1 MYHYQ
6 ENNMD
11 MLYEVMFALNDLLNI
26 IVKCVALM
34 AMHCYIIKGV
44 TNGEKYNKSMD

>member
-1 MYHYQ
+1 
-6 ENNMD
+6 MD
-11 MLYEVMFALNDLLNI
+11 TTYEVLFILNDILNI

-44 TNGEKYNKSMD
+44 TNEKRLHKDVE

>member
-1 MYHYQ
+1 
-6 ENNMD
+6 MD
-11 MLYEVMFALNDLLNI
+11 MIYEVLFVLNDLLNI

-44 TNGEKYNKSMD
+44 TNEKKYSKTLD

>member
-1 MYHYQ
+1 
-6 ENNMD
+6 MD

-34 AMHCYIIKGV
+34 AMHCYIVYGKGI
-44 TNGEKYNKSMD
+44 NHEKNESI

>member
-1 MYHYQ
+1 
-6 ENNMD
+6 MD
-11 MLYEVMFALNDLLNI
+11 MVYEVLFVLNDILNI

-44 TNGEKYNKSMD
+44 TNGEKHNRSMD

>member
-1 MYHYQ
+1 
-6 ENNMD
+6 MD

-44 TNGEKYNKSMD
+44 TDGKKYNKSMD

>member
-1 MYHYQ
+1 
-6 ENNMD
+6 MD
-11 MLYEVMFALNDLLNI
+11 TIYDVLFILNDILNI

-44 TNGEKYNKSMD
+44 TNEKRLYKDVE